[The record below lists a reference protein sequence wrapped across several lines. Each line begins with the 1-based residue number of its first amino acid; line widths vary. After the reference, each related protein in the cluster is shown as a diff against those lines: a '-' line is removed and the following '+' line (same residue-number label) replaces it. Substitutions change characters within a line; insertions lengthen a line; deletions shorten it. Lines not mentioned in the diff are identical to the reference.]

1 MLPNVRI
8 NFANGAIGGSAPMDD
23 GCTGLVCNAT
33 AVTGKFALETN
44 YLITSLKQL
53 EALGID
59 ASSTGPNANVYK
71 CVSEFYAEAPQGTK
85 LYLRGAE
92 VETLIDK
99 LVDPDNDSAMPLLEY
114 ARGAIR
120 TLMVKVT
127 APNDYS
133 PDSSHGIDASVY
145 DAITYAQHLAERG
158 FLTIAFDPSFTG
170 ESGGEPRRMASP
182 DINTEDFLAA
192 VDFLSTC
199 DLVDP
204 GDTVERSEG
213 ACVGLVAGRIAR
225 IPVHRS
231 IARVKDGA
239 IKATAMYIGRVTA
252 ENGSPDIIHDR
263 GFICPRTFV
272 GKGGY
277 FWSDDTLATAA
288 SDDYCYIPRRRVAD
302 KAYRIAYGA
311 MLEQVSDEIALTAD
325 GKIAAAACKNIETR
339 LESAIINGMTVEGN
353 LGCDPDDPNDTGVV
367 AYVAPRQN
375 IAATSRL
382 DVGLRIRPY
391 GYSKHIEVDLGFQT
405 LPTA

>member
-145 DAITYAQHLAERG
+145 DAITYAQHLAEAATDELKAPLVVLLEGRHY
-158 FLTIAFDPSFTG
+158 
-170 ESGGEPRRMASP
+170 SGTAS
-182 DINTEDFLAA
+182 
-192 VDFLSTC
+192 
-199 DLVDP
+199 DLVDLHELGSNRVAVVI
-204 GDTVERSEG
+204 GDTVEDSAG

>member
-23 GCTGLVCNAT
+23 GCTGLICTAT

-145 DAITYAQHLAERG
+145 DAITYAQHLAEAATDELKAPLVVLLEGRNYSG
-158 FLTIAFDPSFTG
+158 RPS
-170 ESGGEPRRMASP
+170 
-182 DINTEDFLAA
+182 
-192 VDFLSTC
+192 
-199 DLVDP
+199 DLVDLHELGSNRVAVVI

-353 LGCDPDDPNDTGVV
+353 LGCDPDDPTDTGVV
-367 AYVAPRQN
+367 AYVDPEQN
-375 IAATSRL
+375 IAATSHL
-382 DVGLRIRPY
+382 DGGLRIRPY

>member
-145 DAITYAQHLAERG
+145 DAITYAQHLAEAATDELKAPLVVLLEGRHY
-158 FLTIAFDPSFTG
+158 
-170 ESGGEPRRMASP
+170 SGTAS
-182 DINTEDFLAA
+182 
-192 VDFLSTC
+192 
-199 DLVDP
+199 DLVDLHELGSNRVAVVI
-204 GDTVERSEG
+204 GDTVEDSAG

-353 LGCDPDDPNDTGVV
+353 LGCDPDDPTDTGVV
-367 AYVAPRQN
+367 AYVDPEQN
-375 IAATSRL
+375 IAATSHL

-405 LPTA
+405 VAG

>member
-53 EALGID
+53 EAIGID

-85 LYLRGAE
+85 LYLRGVDADE
-92 VETLIDK
+92 GVVQ
-99 LVDPDNDSAMPLLEY
+99 LVDQTNGYAMPLLEY

-120 TLMVKVT
+120 TLMVKAT

-133 PDSSHGIDASVY
+133 PDNSHGIDAPVY
-145 DAITYAQHLAERG
+145 DAIANAQQLAEAATDELKAPLVVLLEGRHY
-158 FLTIAFDPSFTG
+158 
-170 ESGGEPRRMASP
+170 SGTASG
-182 DINTEDFLAA
+182 
-192 VDFLSTC
+192 
-199 DLVDP
+199 LVDLHELGSNRVAVVI

-239 IKATAMYIGRVTA
+239 MKATAMYIGRVSA

-339 LESAIINGMTVEGN
+339 IESAIINGMTVEGN
-353 LGCDPDDPNDTGVV
+353 LGCDPDDPTDTGVV
-367 AYVAPRQN
+367 AYVDPEQN
-375 IAATSRL
+375 IAATSHL
-382 DVGLRIRPY
+382 DVELRIRPY

>member
-145 DAITYAQHLAERG
+145 DAITYAQHLAEAATDELKAPLVVLLEGRNYSG
-158 FLTIAFDPSFTG
+158 RPS
-170 ESGGEPRRMASP
+170 
-182 DINTEDFLAA
+182 
-192 VDFLSTC
+192 
-199 DLVDP
+199 DLVDLHELGSNRVAVVI

-367 AYVAPRQN
+367 AYVDPEQN
-375 IAATSRL
+375 IAATSHL